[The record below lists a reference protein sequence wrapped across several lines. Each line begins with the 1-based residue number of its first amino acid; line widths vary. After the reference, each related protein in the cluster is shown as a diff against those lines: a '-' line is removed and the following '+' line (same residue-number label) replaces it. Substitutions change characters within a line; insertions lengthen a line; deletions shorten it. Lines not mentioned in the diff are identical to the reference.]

1 MTQLQVSEAAEQ
13 RFLSEDAVWRLTLLD
28 DGQVLWLDIQLAD
41 EALGLYYS
49 VQTHALCVAPD
60 TEH

>member
-1 MTQLQVSEAAEQ
+1 MAARQ
-13 RFLSEDAVWRLTLLD
+13 RFLPEDVVWCLTLLD
-28 DGQVLWLDIQLAD
+28 DGQVLWLEIQLAD